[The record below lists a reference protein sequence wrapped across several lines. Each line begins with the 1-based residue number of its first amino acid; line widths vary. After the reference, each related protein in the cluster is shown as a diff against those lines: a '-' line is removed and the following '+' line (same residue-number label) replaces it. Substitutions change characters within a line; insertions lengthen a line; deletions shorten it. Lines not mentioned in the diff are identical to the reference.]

1 MSLPHTTNVPHFFS
15 ARRCFSLLVFAL
27 IFCLGISFT
36 GDAEAKTKHKKS
48 QTQAS
53 KGYTPPYA
61 HIVIDATSGR
71 VLTQEDADRALYPA
85 SLTKLMTLLMAF
97 EALDSKTI
105 TLQSSVPMSTH
116 ATGMPPSKIG
126 LRAGQSLSVEN
137 AIKALVTKS
146 ANDVA
151 VALGEK
157 LGGSESRFAQMM
169 NLKARAIGMSQT
181 HFENASGLHKVQQVS
196 SARDMAKLAL
206 YIQRTYPHYYGFFAL
221 REFYFNGKV
230 NQNHNH
236 LMKSYQGMDGMKTG
250 YISQS
255 GFNLVASAKR
265 GNTRLIGVI
274 FGGKS
279 ANSRNAQ
286 MAKLLDRGFEQA
298 TQRPDQLRSAS
309 VISLPSV
316 APKTI
321 AQETNKETNKVQR
334 TDIVKAESKDLPPPS
349 STAKTAGM
357 KTLQISSPDT
367 TPAASPQTLVADS
380 SKQILPPSVP
390 VPAPS
395 PQSLG
400 TLSVAA
406 PVNRGAITDNATP
419 SPAPGWS
426 VQIGAYQDRTGTDRA
441 LYQAVQKL
449 PVPLNKG
456 TPLVVPLKTSSSTWM
471 FRARIGG
478 YTKEQALQACRYLD
492 QCLPISPGTN

>member
-1 MSLPHTTNVPHFFS
+1 MFLPYMTYFQSFLS
-15 ARRCFSLLVFAL
+15 ARRLISALVMMLFFCGAL
-27 IFCLGISFT
+27 TLSSGY
-36 GDAEAKTKHKKS
+36 AAAKTKHKKS
-48 QTQAS
+48 APQTTA

-71 VLTQEDADRALYPA
+71 VLSQEDADRALYPA
-85 SLTKLMTLLMAF
+85 SLTKLMTLLMTF

-105 TLQSSVPMSTH
+105 TLQTNIPMSAY

-126 LRAGQSLSVEN
+126 LRAGQGLSVEN

-181 HFENASGLHKVQQVS
+181 HFENASGLFQVRQVS
-196 SARDMAKLAL
+196 SARDMARLAL
-206 YIQRTYPHYYGFFAL
+206 YIQHTYPHYYGFFAL

-250 YISQS
+250 YVSQS

-279 ANSRNAQ
+279 ANARNAK
-286 MAKLLDRGFEQA
+286 MAELLDQGFVQA
-298 TQRPDQLRSAS
+298 LRQPQQIRSAS
-309 VISLPSV
+309 VITLPAPPSKAVAPVMNKAQKTDTVKANTKKDTKMTTLQVQNSQTVASSGPVIPTTLIAPPPTAEPVASASPPAPTAAVALPS
-316 APKTI
+316 PT
-321 AQETNKETNKVQR
+321 
-334 TDIVKAESKDLPPPS
+334 
-349 STAKTAGM
+349 
-357 KTLQISSPDT
+357 
-367 TPAASPQTLVADS
+367 
-380 SKQILPPSVP
+380 
-390 VPAPS
+390 
-395 PQSLG
+395 
-400 TLSVAA
+400 
-406 PVNRGAITDNATP
+406 
-419 SPAPGWS
+419 PGWS
-426 VQIGAYQDRTGTDRA
+426 VQIGAYQDRTGTDQA

-449 PVPLNKG
+449 PTPLNKG